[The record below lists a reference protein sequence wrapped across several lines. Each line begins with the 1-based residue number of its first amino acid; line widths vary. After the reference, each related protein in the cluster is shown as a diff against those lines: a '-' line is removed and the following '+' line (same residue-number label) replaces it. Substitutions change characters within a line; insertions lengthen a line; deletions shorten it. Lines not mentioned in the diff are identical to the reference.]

1 MDQTAAISQMTAF
14 SVFVT
19 SKAFVIQ
26 KLNVCFTK
34 VEAVLHFYFI
44 YSFLMPFDFQ
54 FYLC

>member
-1 MDQTAAISQMTAF
+1 MHQTAAISQMTAF
-14 SVFVT
+14 SAFVT

-34 VEAVLHFYFI
+34 VEAVLHFYSI
-44 YSFLMPFDFQ
+44 YSFLMLFDFQ